1 MDREELIAA
10 LEQHGTEGA
19 GRAALA
25 LRAGTSFEVWAGS
38 TVPASRLFA
47 IWAWRAECLAEDGI
61 VSQWDFDR
69 GLPDLQ
75 HVGDTPVAMGRVGMG
90 EDSHLVF
97 LTADLSSC
105 VAVL

>member
-10 LEQHGTEGA
+10 LERHGTEGA
-19 GRAALA
+19 GRSVLA
-25 LRAGTSFEVWAGS
+25 LRAGTSFQVWAGS
-38 TVPASRLFA
+38 TAPASRLFA

-61 VSQWDFDR
+61 VSHWDFDQ
-69 GLPDLQ
+69 GLPDLRRA
-75 HVGDTPVAMGRVGMG
+75 GDTAVALGQVGTAG
-90 EDSHLVF
+90 DSQLVF

>member
-10 LEQHGTEGA
+10 LERHGTEGA

-25 LRAGTSFEVWAGS
+25 LRTGISFQVWAGS
-38 TVPASRLFA
+38 TTPAGRLFA

-61 VSQWDFDR
+61 AGQWDFGQ
-69 GLPDLQ
+69 GLPDLRRA
-75 HVGDTPVAMGRVGMG
+75 GDTPVALGRVGMG

>member
-10 LEQHGTEGA
+10 LERHGTEGA
-19 GRAALA
+19 GRSVLA
-25 LRAGTSFEVWAGS
+25 LRAGTSLRVWAGS
-38 TVPASRLFA
+38 TAPASRLFA

-61 VSQWDFDR
+61 VSQRDFDR

-75 HVGDTPVAMGRVGMG
+75 RAGDTPVAMGRVGMG
-90 EDSHLVF
+90 KDSHLVF

>member
-1 MDREELIAA
+1 MDRDELIAA
-10 LEQHGTEGA
+10 LERHGTEGA

-25 LRAGTSFEVWAGS
+25 LCAGTSFQVWAGS

-47 IWAWRAECLAEDGI
+47 VWTWRAECLAEDGI
-61 VSQWDFDR
+61 VSRWDFDQ
-69 GLPDLQ
+69 GLPDLRRA
-75 HVGDTPVAMGRVGMG
+75 GDTPVALGRVGTG
-90 EDSHLVF
+90 EGSHLVF